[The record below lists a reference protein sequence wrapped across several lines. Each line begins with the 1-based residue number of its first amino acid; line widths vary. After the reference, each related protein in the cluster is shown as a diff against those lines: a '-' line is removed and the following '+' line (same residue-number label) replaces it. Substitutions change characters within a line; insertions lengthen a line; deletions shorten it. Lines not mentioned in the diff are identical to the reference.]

1 MYPCGIAFVAQW
13 TQIGRVS
20 SDATYLSLSS
30 LDYRNSSTQMASM
43 EGNVTTF
50 SGILGEGR
58 LDRALAAA
66 LPELSRARI
75 QALIIDNALVIDGAT
90 ISNASSVKFA
100 GKHFNLNIPAP
111 QTDKARAQAID
122 LKIVFED
129 DYLVIVDKPAGLVV
143 HPAAGHADGTLVNAL
158 LHHCQGRLSGIGG
171 VQRPGIVHRIDRDT
185 SGLLVV
191 AKSDKAHE
199 GLAKLF
205 AAHDIER
212 RYLAIVAGQ
221 PAPPAGTIQTQI
233 GRHPSDRK
241 KNAVLPEGKGKH
253 AVTHFRMIEPLKK
266 AALVECRLETGRTHQ
281 VRVHMAHIGHPL
293 IGDATYN
300 NRQKAF
306 LFGPNQSYF
315 KRQALHAVSLGF
327 IHPITGEKL
336 DFESALP
343 DDIQDLLTSIRP

>member
-1 MYPCGIAFVAQW
+1 MAGE
-13 TQIGRVS
+13 
-20 SDATYLSLSS
+20 
-30 LDYRNSSTQMASM
+30 ST
-43 EGNVTTF
+43 THH
-50 SGILGEGR
+50 GILGAGR

-66 LPELSRARI
+66 VPSLSRARI
-75 QALIIDNALVIDGAT
+75 QALIGENALQIGGKTVTD
-90 ISNASSVKFA
+90 ASSAKFSGQPFSLA
-100 GKHFNLNIPAP
+100 VPPARPDTAQAQEISLNI
-111 QTDKARAQAID
+111 T
-122 LKIVFED
+122 FED
-129 DYLVIVDKPAGLVV
+129 EHLIILDKPAGLVV

-158 LHHCQGRLSGIGG
+158 LHHCKGKLSGIGG

-212 RYLAIVAGQ
+212 RYLAVVAGQ
-221 PAPPAGTIQTQI
+221 PAPPAGTIRTQI
-233 GRHPSDRK
+233 GRHPTNRK
-241 KNAVLPEGKGKH
+241 KMAVLPDGKGKH
-253 AVTHFRMIEPLKK
+253 AVTHFRMVEPLKGS
-266 AALVECRLETGRTHQ
+266 ALVECRLETGRTHQ
-281 VRVHMAHIGHPL
+281 VRVHMAHSGHPL

-315 KRQALHAVSLGF
+315 QRQALHAVSLGF

-336 DFESALP
+336 GFESSLP
-343 DDIQDLLTSIRP
+343 DDIQELLRYLRP